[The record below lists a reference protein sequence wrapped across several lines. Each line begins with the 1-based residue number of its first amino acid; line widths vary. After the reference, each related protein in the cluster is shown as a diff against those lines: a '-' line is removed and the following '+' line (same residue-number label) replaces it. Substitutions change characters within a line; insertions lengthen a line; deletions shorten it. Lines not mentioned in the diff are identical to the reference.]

1 MIQTPG
7 TSTRRRASSALRPE
21 ITTTCTFAVAAKSA
35 RICRVSFGT
44 AAYSGRG
51 AIGAS
56 VPSTSSSRTSGDP
69 RSRASIA
76 ALSGSAGVASASG
89 KRRLV
94 LDSHDLSGSREDRVE
109 PVENRGVVELPA
121 HPPHAALA
129 LVRRHLQR
137 RANRRD
143 ETINVEGVDQ
153 DLSLI
158 HISEP
163 TR

>member
-21 ITTTCTFAVAAKSA
+21 ITTTRTFAAAVKSA
-35 RICRVSFGT
+35 RIWRVSFGR

-56 VPSTSSSRTSGDP
+56 VPSTSSSRTNGEP
-69 RSRASIA
+69 RSRSPIA
-76 ALSGSAGVASASG
+76 AVSGSAGVASASG

-94 LDSHDLSGSREDRVE
+94 LDPHDLSGSREDRVE

-143 ETINVEGVDQ
+143 ETVHVEGVDQ
-153 DLSLI
+153 NRALDFLG
-158 HISEP
+158 
-163 TR
+163 